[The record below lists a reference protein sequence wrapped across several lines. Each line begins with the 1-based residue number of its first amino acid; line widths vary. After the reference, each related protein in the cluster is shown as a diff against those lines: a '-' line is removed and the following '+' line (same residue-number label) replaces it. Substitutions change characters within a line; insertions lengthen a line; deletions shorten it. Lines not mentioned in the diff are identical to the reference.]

1 MKKRSLLSLLAVGLV
16 GMVLASC
23 GSDPSSSSP
32 SSADSSSENP
42 SSDSSSVSSE
52 SSSESSSSESSSSS
66 SSSSVADET
75 APVLTLASTAVSVA
89 AGESVTLPTATAVD
103 NVDGNISSTI
113 DIQSTTKS
121 GKVTSE
127 GGVYSFSSNV
137 AGEHKVSYWVK
148 DAAGNETEDYV
159 TVTVTPATP
168 ENFDVSGFNDIEVLA
183 SYATFKENFEQG
195 EKSPLVKGALQSHV
209 ALDGTANA
217 IAGNS
222 MVIDYGALVGHDNI
236 VYLTN
241 LGPYLKPG
249 KWTVSFDVKLASG
262 QPSVNDFYFGYNYQ
276 GSVSST
282 DQRIDLSGLAVA
294 GDKVTVNYSQVINF
308 ESGKDYWF
316 SFFKLSQTT
325 VNDMV
330 LAFDNFVFT
339 YAYGNTQNYVPTL
352 EELQAGV
359 TYDWNTKSMAIV
371 SSEVI
376 AESDIPD
383 ADAKTAIDAAT
394 SGFDGYVQ
402 HMTGGS
408 SHTLGA
414 FNATNM
420 EPGKIYTIEFDYYL
434 VSLSGGLYVI
444 MMDGTSGNHAI
455 SDYSLSASSGMGHF
469 KMQYK
474 MLAGEYAIN
483 VYIGGNINMYVGTLT
498 ATVSDPAP
506 ESPYIDSRS
515 DVYAFTTQDA
525 TATNGYTYTWAD
537 NNAIVPGANGKYAII
552 DRLDAAMKAEMT
564 SANGFSSAQALYLK
578 GYSTSN
584 FTTWDGKFVE
594 GYSYTVS
601 FNAYV
606 AQTGAPIVL
615 FLTSAG
621 AGTSTTGTFNVTQV
635 SGNIYHYEATFSP
648 TASDYTFSFYGQGS
662 SSYELYVGDM
672 NIKATEII
680 VEEGKTPLGFSV
692 GQTWTMEGIY
702 ASQFGK
708 STMVTT
714 PAEYL
719 TGNMKTTSQLF
730 DLNPDTTY
738 ELFRCGSMM
747 ESGCAYQITVVYNVA
762 SIVGSGLY
770 IRMDGNFQPIDGSVG
785 YHEATFN
792 FTGVV
797 DFFSLY
803 NTGGVSDGAVYLSH
817 VVIELTAIA

>member
-1 MKKRSLLSLLAVGLV
+1 MKKRSLLSLLAVSLV
-16 GMVLASC
+16 GTVLASC
-23 GSDPSSSSP
+23 GSDPSSSLP

-42 SSDSSSVSSE
+42 SSESSSVSSE

-66 SSSSVADET
+66 VSDET
-75 APVLTLASTAVSVA
+75 APVLTLANSAVTVA
-89 AGESVTLPTATAVD
+89 AGASIALPTATAID
-103 NVDGNISSTI
+103 NVDGDISSTI

-121 GKVTSE
+121 GKVFND
-127 GGVYSFSSNV
+127 GGAYSFSSQV

-159 TVTVTPATP
+159 TVTVTAATP
-168 ENFDVSGFNDIEVLA
+168 ENFDVTDHNDIEILA

-195 EKSPLVKGALQSHV
+195 EKSPLVKGALQTHV

-249 KWTVSFDVKLASG
+249 KWMVSFDVKLASG
-262 QPSVNDFYFGYNYQ
+262 QPSINDFYFGYNYQ

-282 DQRIDLSGLAVA
+282 DQRIDLSGLATA
-294 GDKVTVNYSQVINF
+294 GDKVSVNYNQVINF

-325 VNDMV
+325 VTDMV

-352 EELQAGV
+352 EELTAGV

-376 AESDIPD
+376 SENDISDV
-383 ADAKTAIDAAT
+383 DAKTAIDAAAT
-394 SGFDGYVQ
+394 GFDGYVQ

-414 FNATNM
+414 FNSSNM

-434 VSLSGGLYVI
+434 VSLTGGLYVI
-444 MMDGTSGNHAI
+444 MMDGTSGNHSI
-455 SDYSLSASSGMGHF
+455 SDYSLSASSGLGHF
-469 KMQYK
+469 TMQYK

-483 VYIGGNINMYVGTLT
+483 FYIGGNINMYVGTLS
-498 ATVSDPAP
+498 AIVSEPAP
-506 ESPYIDSRS
+506 ESPFIDSRS
-515 DVYAFTTQDA
+515 DVYGFTTEDVTA
-525 TATNGYTYTWAD
+525 TAGYTYNWAE
-537 NNAIVPGANGKYAII
+537 NNAIVPGSNGKYAII
-552 DRLDAAMKAEMT
+552 DRLDADMKAEMT
-564 SANGFSSAQALYLK
+564 PANGFSSAQSLYLK

-584 FTTWDGKFVE
+584 FSTWDGKFVE

-606 AQTGAPIVL
+606 AQSGAPIVL

-621 AGTSTTGTFNVTQV
+621 AGTSTTGSFAVTQV
-635 SGNIYHYEATFSP
+635 SGNIYHYETSFSP

-662 SSYELYVGDM
+662 SSYELFVGDM

-680 VEEGKTPLGFSV
+680 VEEGKTPLGFAV
-692 GQTWTMEGIY
+692 GQAWTMEGIY

-708 STMVTT
+708 STLVTT

-719 TGNMKTTSQLF
+719 TGNMKTSSQLF

-747 ESGCAYQITVVYNVA
+747 ESGCTYQITVVYNVA
-762 SIVGSGLY
+762 SIVGSGLH

-785 YHEATFN
+785 YHEATFH
-792 FTGVV
+792 FTGAI

-817 VVIELTAIA
+817 VIVELTAIA